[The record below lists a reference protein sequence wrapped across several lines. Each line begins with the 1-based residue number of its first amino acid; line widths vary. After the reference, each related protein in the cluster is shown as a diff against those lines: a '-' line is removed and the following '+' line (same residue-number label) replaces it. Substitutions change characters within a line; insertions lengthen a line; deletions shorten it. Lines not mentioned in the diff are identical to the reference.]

1 MNNLPVE
8 RPDTIASVSPPEP
21 LGAGG
26 ADVTLGTR
34 GAIFLAKIAKVCRI
48 RISIRFYCYFYLPTL
63 PWSARVKEISL

>member
-8 RPDTIASVSPPEP
+8 RPDTIVSVSPPGP
-21 LGAGG
+21 RRRG

-48 RISIRFYCYFYLPTL
+48 RISIRFYFYYLPTL
-63 PWSARVKEISL
+63 PWSARVKEILL